1 MIVFHPASITCA
13 FVLNSGVSPNG
24 ALLGVLALA
33 GLGILGLRR
42 VTKFFGG
49 LRQPQ
54 STPQEHEIRQN
65 DGVPRIRG
73 RASGDKL
80 VVSPFTHTACCYYRA
95 EVEQENSF
103 DFSDGTAPSS
113 AWVWEVIHKEVS
125 GTDFLLQDSSG
136 CIRVSPGSLD
146 IDAPVTFER
155 EVPATRRNAEDQALV
170 DYVIKNCPDRL
181 KTAFAEIAQTALLS
195 EQEAAD
201 PAVQQKLQEWKTR
214 RARMF
219 QRRTK
224 GQYFRFR
231 ERCILPGN
239 EYAIAGVVST
249 TAGGDRVLS
258 KGADGPFFPS
268 P

>member
-1 MIVFHPASITCA
+1 MMVFHLASIARA
-13 FVLNSGVSPNG
+13 FVLNSGVSPNV
-24 ALLGVLALA
+24 ALFGVLALA
-33 GLGILGLRR
+33 GLGILVLRR
-42 VTKFFGG
+42 VTKFFSG

-54 STPQEHEIRQN
+54 TSPQEHVTRQN

-73 RASGDKL
+73 RASSEKL
-80 VVSPFTHTACCYYRA
+80 VISPFTHTACCYYRA

-113 AWVWEVIHKEVS
+113 AWVWEVIHKDVS
-125 GTDFLLQDSSG
+125 GADFLLEDSSG
-136 CIRVSPGSLD
+136 SIRVSPSSLD
-146 IDAPVTFER
+146 IDAPVAFER

-181 KTAFAEIAQTALLS
+181 KSAFAEIAQTALLS

-231 ERCILPGN
+231 ERCILPGR
-239 EYAIAGVVST
+239 EYEIPGVVST

-258 KGADGPFFPS
+258 KGAAGPVYLLP
-268 P
+268 